1 LVAVLAFMVIGMWLA
16 TQLLQRIEHE
26 TRRNPS
32 VHTQDELK
40 IAAYQTLELTMA
52 VLEEIRTLDQGLYS
66 PAQGWGNPLEYAQ
79 VDMSEPGSDNLAKP
93 PRIPD
98 SRLPDSARAIRFPE
112 GVRIEVL
119 VTDRNGRIPFEGT
132 TEDRWIE
139 ILKLVGFPSA
149 EATVIRDSLMD
160 WMDADQTSRPFGA
173 EEQQYSSRRMGYSPP
188 NRPLQTMEEL
198 GRILNARDFFFGESG
213 IPNPQWEPFRELVGI
228 RPAGEVNWNT
238 APKIFFQLQEEET
251 GISAER
257 IWSFLVGK
265 DGIKGTYDD
274 GILRPG
280 VDMEDLPRDRNGN
293 YPPVDRQ
300 VGMLEVKVITRR
312 GDAEFLL
319 VALLDPAERDAGG
332 VYPLKIVELR
342 ENTERY

>member
-1 LVAVLAFMVIGMWLA
+1 MVAVLSFMVIGMWLA
-16 TQLLQRIEHE
+16 TELLQRIEHE

-32 VHTQDELK
+32 MQTQDELK
-40 IAAYQTLELTMA
+40 MAAYQGLELTMA
-52 VLEEIRTLDQGLYS
+52 VLEEVRTLDQGLYS

-79 VDMSEPGSDNLAKP
+79 VDLVETENENRAKP

-98 SRLPDSARAIRFPE
+98 SRLPDNVRAVHFPE
-112 GVRIEVL
+112 GVRLEIT

-132 TEDRWIE
+132 SEERWLE
-139 ILKLVGFPSA
+139 ILKLVGFPSS
-149 EATVIRDSLMD
+149 EATVIRDSLLD
-160 WMDADQTSRPFGA
+160 WMDADQVSRPFGA
-173 EEQQYSSRRMGYSPP
+173 EAQQYSSRRMGYTPP
-188 NRPLQTMEEL
+188 NRPLVALEEL
-198 GRILNARDFFFGESG
+198 SRILHARDFFFGGSG
-213 IPNPQWEPFRELVGI
+213 RPNPQWEPFRQLVGI
-228 RPAGEVNWNT
+228 RAAGEINWNT
-238 APKIFFQLQEEET
+238 APQLYFQLQEEET

-265 DGIKGTYDD
+265 DGVKGTYDD

-300 VGMLEVKVITRR
+300 VGMLEVRIATRR

-319 VALLDPAERDAGG
+319 TALLDPAEKDAGG